1 MEACSQYVGAVMG
14 KAYVEPLTWTL
25 DGIFP
30 TTTSRTPI
38 LFVLSAGAD
47 PTYQLQRFGESMG
60 RDGTVKPMSIC
71 CTLPAACCHATAASA
86 ATLSMLFCRMHV
98 QVPYEHACLGRRV

>member
-1 MEACSQYVGAVMG
+1 MEACSLYVGAVMG
-14 KAYVEPLTWTL
+14 KGYVEPLTWTL

-30 TTTSRTPI
+30 TTSSRTPI

-60 RDGTVKPMSIC
+60 R
-71 CTLPAACCHATAASA
+71 TAAVQDPFIFIFFIFFSTSSPFHLLHLLLLVLQSSWGAVDARVGVA
-86 ATLSMLFCRMHV
+86 ARL
-98 QVPYEHACLGRRV
+98 